1 VFCKSDCLAKPKIG
15 GSGYKSNPIAPSPVA
30 KPDPTSFGSDLS
42 LAFKLYPI
50 VMSLAVKPDLPTF
63 GTENRKDNALSVAKS
78 IF

>member
-1 VFCKSDCLAKPKIG
+1 
-15 GSGYKSNPIAPSPVA
+15 
-30 KPDPTSFGSDLS
+30 
-42 LAFKLYPI
+42 